1 MQAAQAE
8 VHTAG
13 AQAVQA
19 VRADL
24 QAQARATDRKD
35 KTITTVHT
43 TAATRRP
50 TREVRHHRHTTG
62 RQEAVQVSAEVH
74 PALQEEEA
82 ASAEAVAAVA
92 AE

>member
-1 MQAAQAE
+1 MQAAQAA
-8 VHTAG
+8 T
-13 AQAVQA
+13 
-19 VRADL
+19 ADL
-24 QAQARATDRKD
+24 QARTRATDLKD
-35 KTITTVHT
+35 RTITTTHT
-43 TAATRRP
+43 TVATRRP

-82 ASAEAVAAVA
+82 ASAEAVAAAA